1 MPRKGENTA
10 DFGVR
15 IAAMTGLARKLGLPS
30 LTFYGVGLII
40 GAGIYSVI
48 GAAAGVAG
56 EGLWLS
62 FAIGSV
68 IALLTGLSYAELATM
83 FPEAGAEFVFMREAF
98 PRHRWSAF
106 VVGCVLTLAASA
118 TATTV
123 SVAFAGYLRS
133 FLSVPILVSALLVL
147 AAAALINIAGIT
159 PSSWV
164 NMTFTLIEV
173 AGLVVVITIGARAE
187 GFGRAL
193 KTPPSVEIVVGAAI
207 IFFVYL
213 GFEEIAN
220 LAEEALKPERD
231 IPRAIF
237 VSLAVTTALYLCVAL
252 AVVALIPAAKLSA
265 SESPLS
271 DAVRSRSD
279 GAALA
284 LGVIALF
291 STANTAL
298 ITMIAASRMLFSMAR
313 SGEFPA
319 VIARVLPARKT
330 PWVAAIVVFCVASA
344 ILPLGKVKTTGSLAS
359 FMALIAFASV
369 HLCVIV
375 LRFRKPKQKRPFR
388 VPLAIGRLPLLPCV
402 GIATAVALLFHFEP
416 VVLIVGTSVIALSL
430 AVYPIVR
437 RFRPDPGPARGHRA
451 GGAG

>member
-1 MPRKGENTA
+1 
-10 DFGVR
+10 VS
-15 IAAMTGLARKLGLPS
+15 GLARKLGFLS

-62 FAIGSV
+62 FVIGSV

-98 PRHRWSAF
+98 PRHRWASF

-123 SVAFAGYLRS
+123 SVAFAGYLQS
-133 FLSVPILVSALLVL
+133 FVSFPMAISALLVL
-147 AAAALINIAGIT
+147 AAAAMINVAGIT
-159 PSSWV
+159 PSSWI
-164 NMTFTLIEV
+164 NMTFTLIEI
-173 AGLVVVITIGARAE
+173 AGLLIVIAFGARAE

-193 KTPPSVEIVVGAAI
+193 KTTPSLEIVVGAAV

-220 LAEEALKPERD
+220 LAEETRKPERD
-231 IPRAIF
+231 VPRAIF
-237 VSLAVTTALYLCVAL
+237 VSLAVTTALYLLVAL
-252 AVVALIPAAKLSA
+252 AVVALIPVARLSA

-271 DAVRSRSD
+271 DAVRSRSEP
-279 GAALA
+279 AALA

-319 VIARVLPARKT
+319 VVARVLPRRKT
-330 PWVAAIVVFCVASA
+330 PWVAALLVFGVACA
-344 ILPLGKVKTTGSLAS
+344 LLPLGKVKTIGSLAS

-369 HLCVIV
+369 HLCLIV
-375 LRFRKPKQKRPFR
+375 LRFRKPKHSRPFR
-388 VPLAIGRLPLLPCV
+388 VPLALGRLPLIPCL
-402 GIATAVALLFHFEP
+402 GIATAGALLFHFELV
-416 VVLIVGTSVIALSL
+416 VVLVGISIVAISL
-430 AVYPIVR
+430 AAYPIVR
-437 RFRPDPGPARGHRA
+437 YFRAAR
-451 GGAG
+451 